1 MLKLLA
7 RFGLVGLANTAL
19 GFVVTMTMLFGLHLS
34 PTVSNTIGYAV
45 GICFSFLLSRGFV
58 FKSNAGWETGV
69 AYAVTVGIAFL
80 INLGVLNA
88 AHAVLGASKAMLIVA
103 QLAGMVAYT
112 VTNFLLCRYW
122 VFAAAANASMA
133 GQSASNT

>member
-7 RFGLVGLANTAL
+7 RFGLVGLMNTAL
-19 GFVVTMTMLFGLHLS
+19 TATVIFSLQFGKHIS
-34 PTVSNTIGYAV
+34 PNLANAIGYAV

-58 FKSNAGWETGV
+58 FKSNGGAGTGLAYGV
-69 AYAVTVGIAFL
+69 AVLIAFL
-80 INLGVLNA
+80 VNQAVVA
-88 AHAVLGASKAMLIVA
+88 TAHALLGNAHIMLIIA
-103 QLAGMVAYT
+103 QFAGMGSYT
-112 VTNFLLCRYW
+112 VVNFLLCRYW